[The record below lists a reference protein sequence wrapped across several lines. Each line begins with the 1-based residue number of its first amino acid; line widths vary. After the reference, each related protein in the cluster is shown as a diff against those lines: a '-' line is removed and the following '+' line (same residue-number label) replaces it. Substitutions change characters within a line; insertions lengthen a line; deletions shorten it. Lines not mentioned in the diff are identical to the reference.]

1 MCRMDDKLIEE
12 QLRNRALIHLIDGTV
27 FEYDVSKEI
36 LWLYTEEGREV
47 YEGYEEQIEPE
58 ARKRI
63 HPEDKEKLYRNI
75 LQEKELTP
83 IEFRKRMGT
92 DSYGW
97 YRLSSLRLCDREGNL
112 WRIMG
117 VLKNIDHE
125 KQLLKDYQMDALT
138 GAYNRRYLEG
148 ALHLYFRQKPPNAK
162 CALLL
167 LDIDHFKALND
178 TLGHATGDKVLQDLV
193 KLIRQSFRMNDDVCR
208 LGGDEFLIVMKNIY
222 ENEVVVA
229 KAKRLIREFEEYAG
243 QYDISPPITI
253 SIGIAIVN
261 REEDL
266 RQSIYGSADQALY
279 EAKRQGKN
287 TCCICT
293 DESIGQYDR
302 SDG

>member
-1 MCRMDDKLIEE
+1 MCKMDERLREE
-12 QLRNRALIHLIDGTV
+12 QLRNRALIDLIDGTI

-47 YEGYEEQIEPE
+47 YEGYQEQIEPE
-58 ARKRI
+58 ARWRI
-63 HPEDKEKLYRNI
+63 HPEDREKLYRNI
-75 LQEKELTP
+75 LKGKEKMP
-83 IEFRKRMGT
+83 MEFRNREGR
-92 DSYGW
+92 DGYGW
-97 YRLSSLRLCDREGNL
+97 YRLSSLRICDKSGKL

-125 KQLLKDYQMDALT
+125 KKLVKDCQLDALT

-167 LDIDHFKALND
+167 LDIDNFKALND
-178 TLGHATGDKVLQDLV
+178 TLGHAVGDEVLKDLV
-193 KLIRQSFRMNDDVCR
+193 KLIRQSFRMNDDICR
-208 LGGDEFLIVMKNIY
+208 LGGDEFLIVMKNVY
-222 ENEVVVA
+222 EDEVAVA
-229 KAKRLIREFEEYAG
+229 KAKRLIGEFEEYAG
-243 QYDISPPITI
+243 QYGVSPPVTI
-253 SIGIAIVN
+253 SIGIAIAE

-266 RQSIYGSADQALY
+266 RQSIYGSADHALY

-293 DESIGQYDR
+293 D
-302 SDG
+302 